1 MSPTLLPPDY
11 RVVYLI
17 LAHRA
22 PAQVARLVRRLYHR
36 QSRVWVHVDR
46 RADEAAFRRFLA
58 PLGVRFVRDR
68 QAVYWGTFSLVAA
81 MRAGMRAIRA
91 AGEGFDHL
99 VVLSGQDYPL
109 VGTQA
114 LLTTLAAHRTE
125 SLVSYAALGPDNNP
139 HLLSRLTKYHL
150 PLPGQRALVYPF
162 EPGRG
167 GLRAVLNAALRLTG
181 WYPLP
186 RPLPLPW
193 AHLYFGSNWVR
204 LRPEAV
210 DWVLDQPARY
220 PAIDRFFRRTRVPD
234 EHYFQTL
241 LLNATDAERGPV
253 WNTNL
258 TFSHWHR
265 PAARYA
271 EPLGWDDRAALGTSG
286 CLFARKFD
294 ETADGRI
301 LDWLDAESCFTK
313 THDS

>member
-1 MSPTLLPPDY
+1 MSPALLPPDY

-22 PAQVARLVRRLYHR
+22 PAQVARLVRRLHHR

-46 RADEAAFRRFLA
+46 RADEAAFRRYLA

-81 MRAGMRAIRA
+81 TRAGLRAIRS

-167 GLRAVLNAALRLTG
+167 NLRAVLNAALRLTG
-181 WYPLP
+181 
-186 RPLPLPW
+186 
-193 AHLYFGSNWVR
+193 
-204 LRPEAV
+204 
-210 DWVLDQPARY
+210 RY
-220 PAIDRFFRRTRVPD
+220 PPAPAGTAILGAPVFWLELDTAAARGRRLGTGPAGAVP
-234 EHYFQTL
+234 
-241 LLNATDAERGPV
+241 G
-253 WNTNL
+253 
-258 TFSHWHR
+258 HR
-265 PAARYA
+265 PVF
-271 EPLGWDDRAALGTSG
+271 PPHPGT
-286 CLFARKFD
+286 R
-294 ETADGRI
+294 
-301 LDWLDAESCFTK
+301 
-313 THDS
+313 